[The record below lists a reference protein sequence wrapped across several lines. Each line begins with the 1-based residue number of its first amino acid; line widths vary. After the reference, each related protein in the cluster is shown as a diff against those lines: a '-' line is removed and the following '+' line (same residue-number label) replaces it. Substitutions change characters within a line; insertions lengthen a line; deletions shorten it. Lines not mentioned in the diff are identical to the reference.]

1 MFFFSMP
8 YFSNIFNLHTLI
20 LSVMENIWLRK
31 YLKDSLCRRFMN
43 WNHKCVRN
51 FSLFPVF
58 KCWKNSCKFLI
69 LVILVGDCVE
79 TSLRPCS
86 RLVAFVIS
94 PCDLRLIGD
103 FNFSSFTLKKN
114 TLSDSKENMRKIL
127 TLEVAIIGW

>member
-1 MFFFSMP
+1 MS
-8 YFSNIFNLHTLI
+8 
-20 LSVMENIWLRK
+20 K
-31 YLKDSLCRRFMN
+31 
-43 WNHKCVRN
+43 
-51 FSLFPVF
+51 

-103 FNFSSFTLKKN
+103 FNFSSFTLKKKYFKRQQREYAKN
-114 TLSDSKENMRKIL
+114 SHTRGCYHHWMINKIRELKNILARGGHSLFTSSIAPNKLINKHHNNNNFSWIRKKSS
-127 TLEVAIIGW
+127 WSWR